1 MTQSVAITVAMA
13 AARAERARSNNSSA
27 AAAIRPADGRYI
39 SRSAMMVPVVTIR
52 LEAGSHVTAANATK
66 KNAARCT
73 CRNQIAIA
81 APAITTMAAVIDQGP
96 MSMGI

>member
-1 MTQSVAITVAMA
+1 MMQSVAITVATA
-13 AARAERARSNNSSA
+13 VARGERARSNNSSA

-52 LEAGSHVTAANATK
+52 LEAGSHVMAANVTK

-81 APAITTMAAVIDQGP
+81 APAITARAAMIDHGA
-96 MSMGI
+96 MSIGI